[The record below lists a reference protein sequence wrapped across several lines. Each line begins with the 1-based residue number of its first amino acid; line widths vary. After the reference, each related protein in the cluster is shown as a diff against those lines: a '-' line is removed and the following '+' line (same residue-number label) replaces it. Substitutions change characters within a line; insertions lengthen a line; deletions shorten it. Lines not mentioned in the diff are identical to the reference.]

1 MPQYL
6 VGFRVEALIEESQLL
21 QWSWCENKRNFTLII
36 GNVKT
41 LVKEENL
48 LITDY
53 LCNSISLLLGHLHQC
68 SVCNPAR

>member
-6 VGFRVEALIEESQLL
+6 VGFRVETLIEESQLL

-53 LCNSISLLLGHLHQC
+53 LCNSISILLRHLHRC
-68 SVCNPAR
+68 SV